1 MKGNEFR
8 EVERSHVMDGFE
20 CQAKELVYNS
30 TDEKPEKVL
39 NGSDTA
45 MK

>member
-1 MKGNEFR
+1 ME
-8 EVERSHVMDGFE
+8 GFE
-20 CQAKELVYNS
+20 CQAKELVCDS
-30 TDEKPEKVL
+30 TDENPEKVL